1 MMKQLFDRQT
11 KIMKALVKPDERA
24 VEQPDVEQGLM
35 KINSEEEL
43 RHLDDKIQNK
53 EAKKVFVSLLLNQ
66 NCSLMFFIVN
76 KSFLYRLLNN

>member
-1 MMKQLFDRQT
+1 
-11 KIMKALVKPDERA
+11 
-24 VEQPDVEQGLM
+24 M

-43 RHLDDKIQNK
+43 RHLDDKIQNE

>member
-24 VEQPDVEQGLM
+24 VEQPDV
-35 KINSEEEL
+35 NSEEEL
-43 RHLDDKIQNK
+43 RHLDDKIQNE

-76 KSFLYRLLNN
+76 KSFLSRLLNN